1 MRRRVTRAQVPERP
15 PRQRGCR
22 EPEMPKGWQRNLQPR
37 KVGAI
42 AGRPHMRAFHHRL
55 LACVALLCWAA
66 AAAAAQESDSARPKV
81 PVTSLPRHWQPMFF
95 FLAKGTAGAC
105 GAGCSEW
112 IAAEG
117 NIDADAPQR
126 LRDFL
131 APLNGRDVPI
141 FFNSGGGYMGQAR
154 ELGRIL
160 RAHKIS
166 AGVGKTIPAG
176 CRTAE
181 ATDESCRR
189 LIASRREPSARLR
202 TEGARCYSACVE
214 AFIGASNRQVP
225 ADARLGVHGTYLESN
240 GRAEKAPHD
249 AGEYFERK
257 RYVIEM
263 GADPGLV
270 DTAEQVRFDRLH
282 VVTRQEI
289 AKFGVETRGR
299 YETPWMLDSNS
310 PRWTLLKSVTQ
321 AKGWN
326 EGPGDA
332 EYRTGVVRVWCDS
345 TPRIMFSYQR
355 ELRVSERDVIVR
367 LGIGGRDF
375 EPHGTEI
382 GGELVV
388 LQVFTDLEF
397 FRSAT
402 SSDILITESFSPRD
416 AQGWSDTTRLAA
428 TGLPALLDGWVNRCA
443 HTKPADPNPAEV
455 PRGGGGR

>member
-1 MRRRVTRAQVPERP
+1 M
-15 PRQRGCR
+15 
-22 EPEMPKGWQRNLQPR
+22 L
-37 KVGAI
+37 
-42 AGRPHMRAFHHRL
+42 
-55 LACVALLCWAA
+55 
-66 AAAAAQESDSARPKV
+66 
-81 PVTSLPRHWQPMFF
+81 FF
-95 FLAKGTAGAC
+95 VAKGAAGAC

-131 APLNGRDVPI
+131 APLDGRDIPI

-166 AGVGKTIPAG
+166 AGVGRTVPAG
-176 CRTAE
+176 CRAAD

-214 AFIGASNRQVP
+214 AFIGGSIRQVP
-225 ADARLGVHGTYLESN
+225 ADARMGVHGTYLESN
-240 GRAEKAPHD
+240 GRVEKAPHD
-249 AGEYFERK
+249 ADEYFERK
-257 RYVIEM
+257 RYIIEM

-289 AKFGVETRGR
+289 AKFGVETHGP

-310 PRWTLLKSVTQ
+310 PRWTLLKSVTR
-321 AKGWN
+321 AKERNEGRNKGRN
-326 EGPGDA
+326 EGPGGA

-345 TPRIMFSYQR
+345 TPRIMFSYRR
-355 ELRVSERDVIVR
+355 ELRASERDVASIVR

-375 EPHGTEI
+375 ESYGSEI

-388 LQVFTDLEF
+388 SQVFPDLEF
-397 FRSAT
+397 FRTAMSA
-402 SSDILITESFSPRD
+402 DMLITESFSPRD
-416 AQGWSDTTRLAA
+416 AQGWSDTTRLAT
-428 TGLPALLDGWVNRCA
+428 TGLPALLDGWLNHCA
-443 HTKPADPNPAEV
+443 EAKPADTKPADTKPADTKPADV
-455 PRGGGGR
+455 PRVGGGR

>member
-1 MRRRVTRAQVPERP
+1 M
-15 PRQRGCR
+15 
-22 EPEMPKGWQRNLQPR
+22 L
-37 KVGAI
+37 
-42 AGRPHMRAFHHRL
+42 
-55 LACVALLCWAA
+55 
-66 AAAAAQESDSARPKV
+66 
-81 PVTSLPRHWQPMFF
+81 FF
-95 FLAKGTAGAC
+95 IAKGAAGAC

-117 NIDADAPQR
+117 NVDADAPER

-131 APLNGRDVPI
+131 VPLNGRDIPI

-166 AGVGKTIPAG
+166 AGVGRTIPAG
-176 CRTAE
+176 CRAVD
-181 ATDESCRR
+181 ATDEACRR

-202 TEGARCYSACVE
+202 TDGARCYSACVE
-214 AFIGASNRQVP
+214 AFIGASSRQVP

-270 DTAEQVRFDRLH
+270 DAAEQVRFDRLH

-321 AKGWN
+321 AKDRNTGRN
-326 EGPGDA
+326 EAPGSA
-332 EYRTGVVRVWCDS
+332 EYRTGVVRVWCES
-345 TPRIMFSYQR
+345 AARIMFSYRR
-355 ELRVSERDVIVR
+355 EPRASERDVASIVHLR
-367 LGIGGRDF
+367 IGGRDF
-375 EPHGTEI
+375 ESYNGEI

-388 LQVFTDLEF
+388 SQVFTDLEF
-397 FRSAT
+397 FRTAMSA
-402 SSDILITESFSPRD
+402 DILITESFSPRD
-416 AQGWSDTTRLAA
+416 GPGWSDTTRLS
-428 TGLPALLDGWVNRCA
+428 TIGLPTLLDGWLNRCA
-443 HTKPADPNPAEV
+443 ETKPAETKPADV
-455 PRGGGGR
+455 PRVGGGR

>member
-1 MRRRVTRAQVPERP
+1 VSSVRVVAV
-15 PRQRGCR
+15 
-22 EPEMPKGWQRNLQPR
+22 
-37 KVGAI
+37 
-42 AGRPHMRAFHHRL
+42 
-55 LACVALLCWAA
+55 LACGLASAAVPAA
-66 AAAAAQESDSARPKV
+66 AAPDSARPKA

-95 FLAKGTAGAC
+95 FVAKGAAGAC
-105 GAGCSEW
+105 GPGCSEW

-117 NIDADAPQR
+117 NIDADAPER

-131 APLNGRDVPI
+131 VPLNGRDIPI

-166 AGVGKTIPAG
+166 AGVGRTIPAG
-176 CRTAE
+176 CRAAD

-202 TEGARCYSACVE
+202 TDGARCYSACVE
-214 AFIGASNRQVP
+214 AFMGASTRQVP
-225 ADARLGVHGTYLESN
+225 ADARMGVHGTYLESN

-249 AGEYFERK
+249 AGEYFGRK
-257 RYVIEM
+257 RYAVEM
-263 GADPGLV
+263 GVDPGLV

-282 VVTRQEI
+282 VLTRQEI
-289 AKFGVETRGR
+289 AKFGVETRVP

-310 PRWTLLKSVTQ
+310 PQWTLLKSVTQ
-321 AKGWN
+321 AKERNTGRN

-345 TPRIMFSYQR
+345 TPRIMFSYRR
-355 ELRVSERDVIVR
+355 ELRASERDVTVR

-375 EPHGTEI
+375 EPNGREI

-397 FRSAT
+397 FRTAMSA
-402 SSDILITESFSPRD
+402 DILVTESFSPRD
-416 AQGWSDTTRLAA
+416 AQGWSDTIRLAS
-428 TGLPALLDGWVNRCA
+428 TGLPALLDGWLSRCA
-443 HTKPADPNPAEV
+443 EAKPADTKPADTKPADV
-455 PRGGGGR
+455 PRAGGGR

>member
-1 MRRRVTRAQVPERP
+1 
-15 PRQRGCR
+15 
-22 EPEMPKGWQRNLQPR
+22 
-37 KVGAI
+37 
-42 AGRPHMRAFHHRL
+42 MRAFHHRI
-55 LACVALLCWAA
+55 LACVALLCCAA
-66 AAAAAQESDSARPKV
+66 TALAAPDSGRPKV
-81 PVTSLPRHWQPMFF
+81 PVTTLPRHWQPMHF

-117 NIDADAPQR
+117 NIDEDAPER

-131 APLNGRDVPI
+131 VPLNGRDLPI
-141 FFNSGGGYMGQAR
+141 FFNSGGGYMGKAR

-160 RAHKIS
+160 REHRIS
-166 AGVGKTIPAG
+166 AGVGRTIPTG
-176 CRTAE
+176 CRAVD
-181 ATDESCRR
+181 ANDESCRR
-189 LIASRREPSARLR
+189 LMASRREASARLR

-225 ADARLGVHGTYLESN
+225 SDARLGVHGTYLESN

-282 VVTRQEI
+282 VVTRHEI
-289 AKFGVETRGR
+289 AKFGVETRGL

-321 AKGWN
+321 AKERNTGRN
-326 EGPGDA
+326 EGAGGA
-332 EYRTGVVRVWCDS
+332 EYRTGVVRVWCES
-345 TPRIMFSYQR
+345 TARIMLSYRR
-355 ELRVSERDVIVR
+355 ELRASERDVASIVR

-375 EPHGTEI
+375 ETHGREI

-397 FRSAT
+397 FRTAMSA
-402 SSDILITESFSPRD
+402 DILITETFSPRD
-416 AQGWSDTTRLAA
+416 AQGWSDTTRLAT
-428 TGLPALLDGWVNRCA
+428 TGLPAMLDGWLNRCA
-443 HTKPADPNPAEV
+443 DAKPAEV
-455 PRGGGGR
+455 PSGGGGR